1 MARCVFT
8 LVAAALAVAFGP
20 HTGSA
25 IQLASAKAQVKTAA
39 GPVPARG
46 GVADA
51 LQR

>member
-1 MARCVFT
+1 LKRFVFT

-25 IQLASAKAQVKTAA
+25 IQLASAKTQFKTSA
-39 GPVPARG
+39 GPVPVRG
-46 GVADA
+46 GVAEA